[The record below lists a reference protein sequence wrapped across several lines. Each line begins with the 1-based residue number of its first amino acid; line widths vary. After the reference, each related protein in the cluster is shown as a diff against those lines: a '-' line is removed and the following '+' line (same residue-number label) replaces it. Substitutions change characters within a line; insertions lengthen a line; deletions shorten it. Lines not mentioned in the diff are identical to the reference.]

1 VIKLIINILIVFII
15 FSCQMKNNN
24 KIKDQVIEKKDI
36 ILEIIPKKKIIS
48 KINNK
53 KNLDLKTIQYII
65 GEPYYIE
72 GVKYKP
78 EENYYYNEIGLA
90 SYYGKEL
97 HNIKTINNDLNKVT
111 ELLGRHKTLPIPSIV
126 KITNLDNGLSLT
138 IKINDRHKDNSS
150 LIQVSRKVAQL
161 LKFYKKKIAKVK
173 LEILSDPSKQM
184 KAVTKS
190 MSELTFNDTIDK
202 APTEDVLITNI
213 DNSFIKNKKESNIEP
228 PIEIGFEEIATKDL
242 FLKIY
247 DFKSFDDFKSII
259 SKFELKYNIT
269 TNKVKDSYT
278 ALIGPLE
285 NNEANNL
292 VLYFISKGYNKTE
305 FILE

>member
-1 VIKLIINILIVFII
+1 MIKLIINILIVFII